1 MAPHSATSILIL
13 LITIFISSSPTF
25 ITRARAQ
32 GRAPHGLAYE
42 GPVAFSPSAVEFFH
56 PNNNNNQQL
65 PAVTSGHPEAAQL
78 AAAAKTS
85 TTSTPDEQSKV
96 ASSRS
101 GQSGGRSGLGAGAI
115 AGIVFGVGF
124 SVFMAMG
131 AFYVVRA
138 RRANLSKASNSVQP
152 QV

>member
-96 ASSRS
+96 
-101 GQSGGRSGLGAGAI
+101 SGGRSGLGAGAI

>member
-13 LITIFISSSPTF
+13 LTIFISSSPTF

-56 PNNNNNQQL
+56 PNNNNQL

-78 AAAAKTS
+78 ATAAKTS
-85 TTSTPDEQSKV
+85 TTNPDEQSNV

-101 GQSGGRSGLGAGAI
+101 GQRRSGLGAGAI

-124 SVFMAMG
+124 AVFMAMG